1 MGRRVGALA
10 RIGGTLK
17 PRVAVIQ
24 FPGVNCEYETQRAL
38 LNSGLDAEIFRW
50 NLDVSRLSG
59 FDAFVLPGGFS
70 YQDRIR
76 AGAIAAKD
84 AVVEEIAR
92 LADRGKPILGI
103 CNGAQV
109 LVEAGLVPGLSRGLV
124 EMALGPNRTDGRSGY
139 LCTWVYAKVTEPL
152 RTAFT
157 CAMNPG
163 EVLPLP
169 IAHAE
174 GRFLT
179 ASKEVIHVLQQ
190 ERLARLLYCEPG
202 GEVNEEYPWN
212 PNGSVFSAA
221 AISNRSGTVMAMMP
235 HPERATWLSQVP
247 DWIHGQWG
255 RAKRDARGSVGE
267 MQGAGPGRKTF
278 DSLRKYLG

>member
-1 MGRRVGALA
+1 M
-10 RIGGTLK
+10 K

-38 LNSGLDAEIFRW
+38 AASGLEAKIFRW

-70 YQDRIR
+70 YQDRVR

-84 AVVEEIAR
+84 AIVGEIATF
-92 LADRGKPILGI
+92 AHKGKPILGI

-109 LVEAGLVPGLSRGLV
+109 LVEAGLVPGVSRGRV

-139 LCTWVYAKVTEPL
+139 LCTWTYVRVIEPM

-157 CAMNPG
+157 CAMTP
-163 EVLPLP
+163 EEIVPLP

-179 ASKEVIHVLQQ
+179 SSREILQVL
-190 ERLARLLYCEPG
+190 EDEHLARLLYCEPG
-202 GEVNEEYPWN
+202 GEVSGQFPWN
-212 PNGSVFSAA
+212 PNGSILSAA
-221 AISNRSGTVMAMMP
+221 AISNREGNVMAMMP
-235 HPERATWLSQVP
+235 HPERASWLSQIP
-247 DWIHGQWG
+247 DWIRGEWG
-255 RAKRDARGSVGE
+255 RAKRDARGSIEE
-267 MQGAGPGRKTF
+267 MEGAGPGKKIF
-278 DSLRKYLG
+278 DSLMKYLA

>member
-1 MGRRVGALA
+1 MRP
-10 RIGGTLK
+10 K
-17 PRVAVIQ
+17 VAVIQ

-38 LNSGLDAEIFRW
+38 ISSGLDARIFRW
-50 NLDVSRLSG
+50 NLDVSELSG
-59 FDAFVLPGGFS
+59 FDAFILPGGFS

-84 AVVEEIAR
+84 AIVEEIAG
-92 LADRGKPILGI
+92 LAGRGKPILGI

-109 LVEAGLVPGLSRGLV
+109 LVEAGLVPGLSPGQV

-139 LCTWVYAKVTEPL
+139 LCTWVHTRVSEPH

-157 CAMNPG
+157 CAVEPG

-179 ASKEVIHVLQQ
+179 LSSEVVRALR
-190 ERLARLLYCEPG
+190 EEGMAPFLYCKPDG
-202 GEVNEEYPWN
+202 VVSDEYPWN
-212 PNGSVFSAA
+212 PNGSLSSAA
-221 AISNRSGTVMAMMP
+221 AVSSRSGNVMAMMP
-235 HPERATWLSQVP
+235 HPERAAWLSQVP
-247 DWIHGQWG
+247 DRIEGPWG
-255 RAKRDARGSVGE
+255 RAKREAKGNLLRMKE
-267 MQGAGPGRKTF
+267 AGPGRKIF
-278 DSLRKYLG
+278 DSLKRFLS